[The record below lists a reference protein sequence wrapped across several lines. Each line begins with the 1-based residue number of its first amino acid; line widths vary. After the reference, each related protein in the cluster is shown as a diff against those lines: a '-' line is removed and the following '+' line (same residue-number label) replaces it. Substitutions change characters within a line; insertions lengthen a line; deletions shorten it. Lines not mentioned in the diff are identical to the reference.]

1 MDNNALT
8 VTQLK
13 ADIAREE
20 KEIARLKKRRAE
32 IEARPV
38 RDEQRRERFLRRL
51 DAEISKAVSMKVMAE
66 ANLEGIRKAG
76 EIDG

>member
-32 IEARPV
+32 MAARPV

-51 DAEISKAVSMKVMAE
+51 DAEISKAVGMKIMAE